1 MVKTVKFGSLDALV
15 GLSFDSGSLAY
26 SAPTKINGTVTNT
39 TASST
44 EVLTYYG
51 LSATVG
57 SPFITLPNI
66 SFKVVSV
73 SDATNELTID
83 AYYGSSM
90 VAELGFTVTGFSAAG
105 LALSSIPIDAM
116 VLTGTNLPSLM
127 GSAFVLGYNIAQA
140 ASQSIQFKESDLYSF
155 ALGQSRVRDSQG
167 RYDHRD
173 DRTADLARHG
183 RKRPDRR
190 GQRGGHAVWR
200 QWRRRPHC
208 RSGQR
213 HALWGAGN
221 DLLYGSTG
229 TSVLKGGAGNDTL
242 RAWTGHGNDRGR
254 RCRHLRLRARQYR
267 RLQPLDSRRHQ
278 RFLAY
283 GGRPHQSVSI

>member
-116 VLTGTNLPSLM
+116 VLTEPISPRSWARPSCSATTLRRQRRNRSSSRKAISIPSPSAKVVFGTAKADTITGTTGPQTL
-127 GSAFVLGYNIAQA
+127 LGM
-140 ASQSIQFKESDLYSF
+140 D
-155 ALGQSRVRDSQG
+155 
-167 RYDHRD
+167 
-173 DRTADLARHG
+173 
-183 RKRPDRR
+183 
-190 GQRGGHAVWR
+190 
-200 QWRRRPHC
+200 
-208 RSGQR
+208 
-213 HALWGAGN
+213 GN
-221 DLLYGSTG
+221 DRIVAGSGADMLYGG
-229 TSVLKGGAGNDTL
+229 NGADVLIAGAGNDTL
-242 RAWTGHGNDRGR
+242 
-254 RCRHLRLRARQYR
+254 
-267 RLQPLDSRRHQ
+267 
-278 RFLAY
+278 Y
-283 GGRPHQSVSI
+283 GAQATTCSMAAPAPAC